1 MFISRCW
8 KDHFLSP
15 FAAPSIAGS
24 DVAMPTSQCRS
35 SSQVAIHN
43 ADVYHV
49 HYVGDEFLQPSED
62 NNLDYKKKKRRRE
75 KHVMIHN
82 TDYIMSIMSV
92 MSFCNHP
99 RAIIEITK
107 FPQTKAASK
116 I

>member
-1 MFISRCW
+1 M
-8 KDHFLSP
+8 
-15 FAAPSIAGS
+15 
-24 DVAMPTSQCRS
+24 
-35 SSQVAIHN
+35 IHN
-43 ADVYHV
+43 ADFYNV
-49 HYVGDEFLQPSED
+49 HYVGNEFLQPPEGH
-62 NNLDYKKKKRRRE
+62 NLNYKKEKEKRRKE

>member
-1 MFISRCW
+1 M
-8 KDHFLSP
+8 
-15 FAAPSIAGS
+15 
-24 DVAMPTSQCRS
+24 
-35 SSQVAIHN
+35 IHN
-43 ADVYHV
+43 TDSYHV
-49 HYVGDEFLQPSED
+49 HYAGDEVLQPPEGH
-62 NNLDYKKKKRRRE
+62 NLNYKKEKRWKE
-75 KHVMIHN
+75 KQVMIRN